1 MEIIFQSHHAP
12 VSDFMRERAERG
24 VRKAAARLKRA
35 VDAVVTFEADGQARR
50 VLIVL
55 HAPRHQDVRAE
66 GTGPRLAT
74 ALSTALARLD
84 AQTRDPKRPPRVNPM
99 KDALLA

>member
-12 VSDFMRERAERG
+12 VSQFMRDRAERRG
-24 VRKAAARLKRA
+24 LA
-35 VDAVVTFEADGQARR
+35 DAVVTFSADGPVRR

-66 GTGPRLAT
+66 GTGPRIAT

-84 AQTRDPKRPPRVNPM
+84 AQTRDPKRPRRVNPL
-99 KDALLA
+99 KDALPA

>member
-12 VSDFMRERAERG
+12 VSQFMRDRAERG

-35 VDAVVTFEADGQARR
+35 VDAVVTFSADGPVRR

-66 GTGPRLAT
+66 GTGPRIAT
-74 ALSTALARLD
+74 ALSTAIARLD
-84 AQTRDPKRPPRVNPM
+84 AQTRDPKRPRRVNPL
-99 KDALLA
+99 KDALPA

>member
-1 MEIIFQSHHAP
+1 MEIIFQSHHAH
-12 VSDFMRERAERG
+12 VSQYMRDRAERG

-35 VDAVVTFEADGQARR
+35 VDAVVTFEVDGQTRR
-50 VLIVL
+50 VLVVL

-66 GTGPRLAT
+66 GTGPRIST
-74 ALSTALARLD
+74 ALSSALARLD
-84 AQTRDPKRPPRVNPM
+84 AQTRDPKRPPRVNPL